1 MNRTSVNKIIVIVA
15 AILVLGAIGV
25 GVYFGLQGAK
35 QAAIPGQP
43 SGGGGLPISSGG
55 AVNGSGTGSG
65 QLGQSSPSDSGA
77 AAIASQN
84 QKNNLFQ
91 LTTNPAVAFWVA
103 SSTPSASGIIHAS
116 VYYLNAKGDVVQ
128 IQDVG
133 KEQIIASS
141 PFGMPLQLWQ
151 NKDGSRIVALFD
163 SGVYALFTLTTKAWQ
178 ALPENVESVAFSPD
192 GTKLAY
198 LLESAGR
205 STLYTRT
212 LASAR
217 TTGTLVTSLALVDA
231 TIAWPS
237 PSRVF
242 ILSKP
247 SAQIDG
253 EAWYFDMTAKTLNYF
268 GHGYG
273 LQLVFDYVKPYSVIQ
288 LVSSQGGQSVQASLL
303 DQDGKQIG
311 DSSHLLTVA
320 DKCVFSSD
328 GARVFCALPRENN
341 KNTPVV
347 FPDDYLKNAVYFH
360 DALFEISAKNFSSI
374 TPVINTSDIALDMV
388 FLRSTPTQL
397 FFMNRIDRTL
407 YLYNLSGL

>member
-1 MNRTSVNKIIVIVA
+1 MKKILTVSGVLIVF
-15 AILVLGAIGV
+15 GAIGV

-35 QAAIPGQP
+35 QAAIPGQS
-43 SGGGGLPISSGG
+43 SGGGSFPVSSGG
-55 AVNGSGTGSG
+55 AGNSSGIASG
-65 QLGQSSPSDSGA
+65 QSGQSSPSDSGA
-77 AAIASQN
+77 AAIMSQN

-116 VYYLNAKGDVVQ
+116 VYYLNAKGDVIQ

-163 SGVYALFTLTTKAWQ
+163 SGVYALFTLTTKVWQ
-178 ALPENVESVAFSPD
+178 ALPENVTSVAFSPD

-212 LASAR
+212 LTSAR

-231 TIAWPS
+231 MIAWPS

-253 EAWYFDMTAKTLNYF
+253 EAWYFDMTAKTLTYF

-288 LVSSQGGQSVQASLL
+288 LVSSQGQSVQASLL

-341 KNTPVV
+341 KNTHVV

-360 DALFEISAKNFSSI
+360 DALFEISAKNFSSV